1 MKNIKYFVF
10 VFFLPIIFFSCSD
23 IEFGDKFL
31 GEAPESSGATLDT
44 MFNSKVNADK
54 VLTKAYTY
62 VPYGLPGGGD
72 NKLGGNILEA
82 LTDLYN
88 SLILVMVRLPC
99 IIVVIFLLIWV
110 VLI

>member
-1 MKNIKYFVF
+1 
-10 VFFLPIIFFSCSD
+10 
-23 IEFGDKFL
+23 
-31 GEAPESSGATLDT
+31 

-88 SLILVMVRLPC
+88 SLRDNIGDGPTTLYYSGNLSANMGSANIGNEAYRFASEFSYHA
-99 IIVVIFLLIWV
+99 IRYAWIFIEM
-110 VLI
+110 

>member
-1 MKNIKYFVF
+1 MYSYSFCP
-10 VFFLPIIFFSCSD
+10 LFFSPVQILSLE
-23 IEFGDKFL
+23 INFL
-31 GEAPESSGATLDT
+31 AKLPESSGATLDT

-88 SLILVMVRLPC
+88 SLRDNIGDRC
-99 IIVVIFLLIWV
+99 
-110 VLI
+110 

>member
-72 NKLGGNILEA
+72 NKLGG
-82 LTDLYN
+82 
-88 SLILVMVRLPC
+88 
-99 IIVVIFLLIWV
+99 
-110 VLI
+110 